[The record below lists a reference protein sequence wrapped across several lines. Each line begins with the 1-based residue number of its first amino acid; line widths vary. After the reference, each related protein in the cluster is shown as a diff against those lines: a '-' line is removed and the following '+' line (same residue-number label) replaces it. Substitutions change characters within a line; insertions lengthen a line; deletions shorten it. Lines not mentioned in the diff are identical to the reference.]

1 MKTEVF
7 LNVMGVLK
15 EEYPK
20 WEAPVVTLIAEL
32 TNDPYKVLFSTI
44 LSLRT
49 KDEVTEVASKRL
61 FGLAPNIDELVKLD
75 IETLEKTIYPVGFYK
90 NKAKQIVEIA
100 KTIQT
105 KYNKKI
111 PDTIDE
117 LLKFKG
123 VGRKTANLVVSL
135 GHNKEA
141 MCVDIHVHRI
151 TNRMDFLR
159 TKTPDDT
166 EFAIRKK
173 VKPTYWRDINDVL
186 VGFGQTIC
194 RPVSPYCSK
203 CPVEESCPKKGVGKR
218 R

>member
-1 MKTEVF
+1 MKAETFLEV
-7 LNVMGVLK
+7 LSILK
-15 EEYPK
+15 QEYLK
-20 WEAPVVTLIAEL
+20 WNAPVVTLIAEL

-49 KDEVTEVASKRL
+49 KDETTQKASERL
-61 FGLAPNIDELVKLD
+61 FSMAPNVYALDKLTVEQ
-75 IETLEKTIYPVGFYK
+75 IEKAAYPVGFYK
-90 NKAKQIVEIA
+90 NKSIQIKEIA
-100 KTIQT
+100 KLLIE
-105 KYNKKI
+105 KYGGKI
-111 PDTIDE
+111 PNTIEE

-135 GHNKEA
+135 GHNKDA

-159 TKTPDDT
+159 TKTPDET

-173 VKPTYWRDINDVL
+173 VKPHHWRDINDLL

-194 RPVSPYCSK
+194 RPISPFCST
-203 CPVEESCPKKGVGKR
+203 CPVSLYCPKKGVGKHR
-218 R
+218 